1 MSIGDIVYKFFPE
14 RYFIYLK
21 NEYYKLNKLIYP
33 KLSENDFTY
42 LVTEKF
48 GITKGMVV
56 FIHSSVDKLN
66 LAFPAHKALNILL
79 DIVGISGTLI
89 FPAWHFS
96 GRAEDYLKQTNV
108 FDLKRSPTVMG
119 LLPELARR
127 HKNAFR
133 SLHPTAS
140 IVAIGNHAEELLSQH
155 HLDIY
160 PCGVKSPLYKMMKYD
175 ARIIGL
181 GEKVVSL
188 SFVHCVEDIMKEK
201 FPVKTLT
208 SEIFEYKV
216 IDNSGSTLIV
226 KTLVHHKRIQ
236 NRDIPLF
243 FRKYINSGI
252 CEMYKFHGSN
262 YFSCHTG
269 QLFSEMKMLAQKGIT
284 IYK

>member
-1 MSIGDIVYKFFPE
+1 MSIGDFAFKMLPKQ
-14 RYFIYLK
+14 YFIYLRNK
-21 NEYYKLNKLIYP
+21 YYKLNKSLFK
-33 KLSENDFTY
+33 KL
-42 LVTEKF
+42 TEKEF
-48 GITKGMVV
+48 KYILTEKLGVAEGMVV
-56 FIHSSVDKLN
+56 FIHSSIDKLN
-66 LAFPAHKALNILL
+66 LGFPPHVALNILL
-79 DIVGISGTLI
+79 ESVGHTGTIL
-89 FPAWHFS
+89 FPAWQYS
-96 GRAEDYLKQTNV
+96 GRAEDYLNQRLVFNV
-108 FDLKRSPTVMG
+108 KRSPAVMG
-119 LLPELARR
+119 LLPEIARR

-188 SFVHCVEDIMKEK
+188 SFVHCVEDIMKER

-226 KTLVHHKRIQ
+226 KTLVPHKRIQ

-243 FRKYINSGI
+243 FRKYINSDI

-262 YFSCHTG
+262 YFCCHAG

-284 IYK
+284 IY